1 VSDII
6 FYHNRTNIRCDK
18 IARYSIFIWQIPT
31 VRAYTKLSKYPCE
44 AGFFAVIHGVSN
56 ITLNK
61 IETVVILLNLKK
73 QDFISG

>member
-1 VSDII
+1 VIL
-6 FYHNRTNIRCDK
+6 Y
-18 IARYSIFIWQIPT
+18 FITTEQIYAVIKLPGIQFFKWQIPT

-44 AGFFAVIHGVSN
+44 ADFFAVIHGVSN
-56 ITLNK
+56 ITLHK